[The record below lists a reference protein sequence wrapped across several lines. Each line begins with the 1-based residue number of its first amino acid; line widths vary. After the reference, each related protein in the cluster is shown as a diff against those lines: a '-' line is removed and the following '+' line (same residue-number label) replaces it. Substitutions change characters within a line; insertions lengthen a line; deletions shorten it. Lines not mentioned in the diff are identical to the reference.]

1 MPHISAPELLILGF
15 LAIVFFGANKVPET
29 AKSLGQAFRAFKNEI
44 KTVETDVKSADLSV
58 DFDAKPEVKTEIKHA

>member
-29 AKSLGQAFRAFKNEI
+29 AKSLGQALRAFKNEI
-44 KTVETDVKSADLSV
+44 KDVESDVKSTASV
-58 DFDAKPEVKTEIKHA
+58 IKEEVKVEAKAA